1 MKDLREKEN
10 TICILGA
17 GPGGV
22 ATALRLSYLG
32 IPSILIDKARFPR
45 EKVCG
50 DAISGK
56 VTTLLHRLDPA
67 ILERLK
73 QHARQVGVW
82 GIRFVAPNGKAVDVP
97 FRPSN
102 GYDPEIPPGFVMP
115 RYHFDHFLIGEVE
128 RRDNIHFYPQTEV
141 RSISRLP
148 EGGFQL
154 SSTDRRLHLRTPL
167 LIDASGAYSRFGKQI
182 GGLQDE
188 SAHYALAVRAYLSG
202 VNDFREGN
210 FIELHFQKDIL
221 PGYFWIFPLPG
232 GHANVGLGI
241 LKKQA
246 GKLKMPLREK
256 LSEILRT
263 HPRLREAQL
272 VSPIRGYGLPLGSR
286 PRPLSGDHYVLVG
299 DAGKLIDPLTG
310 EGIGNA
316 FYSGFIAAELAAQC
330 LSENDF
336 SAARLKAYD
345 VRVDRVLGSEMQLSY
360 RMQRAGQYPW
370 LLNRIAGIIQSNQG
384 LVDSFSHMLTD
395 FDLRQKLVEPAFWLR
410 QAWPWKKVG

>member
-1 MKDLREKEN
+1 MEGQRGKDN
-10 TICILGA
+10 TVCILGA

-67 ILERLK
+67 ILARLK
-73 QHARQVGVW
+73 QEARQIGVW
-82 GIRFVAPNGKAVDVP
+82 GIRFVAPNGRPVDVP
-97 FRPSN
+97 FRPSK

-115 RYHFDHFLIGEVE
+115 RLDFDHFLIREVE
-128 RRDNIHFYPQTEV
+128 RRKNIQFHPQTEV
-141 RSISRLP
+141 RAISRLP

-154 SSTDRRLHLRTPL
+154 CSTDGKLDIRTPFL
-167 LIDASGAYSRFGKQI
+167 VDASGANSRFGREV
-182 GGLQDE
+182 GGLEDE
-188 SAHYALAVRAYLSG
+188 STHYALAVRTYLSG
-202 VNDFREGN
+202 VSGFQEGN

-232 GHANVGLGI
+232 GQANVGLGI

-256 LSEILRT
+256 LLEILDT
-263 HPRLREAQL
+263 HPRFRDAKRI
-272 VSPIRGYGLPLGSR
+272 SPVRGYGLPLGSKA
-286 PRPLSGDHYVLVG
+286 RPLSGDHYVLVG

-330 LSENDF
+330 LAEKEF

-345 VRVDRVLGSEMQLSY
+345 VRVARVLGSEMQLSY
-360 RMQRAGQYPW
+360 RMQRAGRYPW
-370 LLNRIAGIIQSNQG
+370 LLNRIAGVIRSNQG
-384 LVDSFSHMLTD
+384 LIDSFSHMLI
-395 FDLRQKLVEPAFWLR
+395 DLDHRQKLVKPAFWL
-410 QAWPWKKVG
+410 QHAWPWKKVG